1 MPVRRRTLRALIGAA
16 AGAVPALSALAQP
29 QTSQPALPAAPAV
42 PPVPAAPAVPP
53 SPAAPPLPAMPATP
67 PAPAAPSDTLPSATS
82 PPGSTIGPE
91 SRGVAATERT
101 TVGTGPIRVALL
113 VPPANGIYRRASQ
126 ALVVGVKAAH
136 EREGQE
142 VTLEIVE
149 IDEDAETLRALYEE
163 LKQREFA
170 LVIGP
175 LTRSAVSLIADA
187 GPPAV
192 PTLALN
198 QPQSGRLPQNMVGFG
213 LMIESEARQI
223 AAAALE
229 EAMATVSDRRPR
241 AAAIQNSS
249 ALGKRS
255 VAAFIERWRDLGGD
269 VYDPIDVSIATPGRV
284 RSLLARVRA
293 DVYFVGASPN
303 VAGAVRLAQGGRSLI
318 YGASMLNTGALA
330 GADGDQIGLRSPELD
345 GVRVLDMPW
354 LLQRDHA
361 AVMAYPK
368 PPGLHLELQRLYALG
383 IDAFRLARR
392 LIERD
397 VPVDLDGVTGRLRL
411 DSANAALV
419 ERLGVM
425 AEYRDGLLQAL
436 TPP

>member
-16 AGAVPALSALAQP
+16 TGAVPALSALAQSH
-29 QTSQPALPAAPAV
+29 TSQPALPAE
-42 PPVPAAPAVPP
+42 PAAPP
-53 SPAAPPLPAMPATP
+53 SPATPSAPAAPATP
-67 PAPAAPSDTLPSATS
+67 PAPPAPPAPSDALPSATT
-82 PPGSTIGPE
+82 PPGTSIGPE
-91 SRGVAATERT
+91 SRGVAASERST
-101 TVGTGPIRVALL
+101 IGSGPVRVALL
-113 VPPANGIYRRASQ
+113 VPPANGIYRRTSQ
-126 ALVVGVKAAH
+126 ALAAGVKAAH

-142 VTLEIVE
+142 ITLEIIE
-149 IDEDAETLRALYEE
+149 IDEDSNALRALYDE
-163 LKQREFA
+163 LRQREFA

-187 GPPAV
+187 GTPAV

-198 QPQSGRLPQNMVGFG
+198 QPQSGRLPPNMVAFG
-213 LMIESEARQI
+213 LSIESEARQI

-229 EAMATVSDRRPR
+229 EVAATVSDRRPR
-241 AAAIQNSS
+241 AAAIQNAS

-255 VAAFIERWRDLGGD
+255 VAAFVERWRELGGD

-284 RSLLARVRA
+284 RALLARVRA

-303 VAGAVRLAQGGRSLI
+303 VAGAVRLAQSGRSLI
-318 YGASMLNTGALA
+318 YGASMLNTGAVA
-330 GADGDQIGLRSPELD
+330 GADGDALGLRSPELE

-368 PPGLHLELQRLYALG
+368 PQGLHLELQRLYALG